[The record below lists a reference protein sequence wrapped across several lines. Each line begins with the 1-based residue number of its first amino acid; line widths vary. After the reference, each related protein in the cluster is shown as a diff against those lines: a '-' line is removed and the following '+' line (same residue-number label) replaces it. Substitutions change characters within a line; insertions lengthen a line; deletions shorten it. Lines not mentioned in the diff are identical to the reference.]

1 MFSVNRTRMGSA
13 ASISP
18 STSSKARGMRRQQR
32 KNGRIRA
39 GRYLLF
45 LCFDVVVFVAL
56 FLGSFLLSVAVN
68 NYPKIFMFNLS
79 ASPGEEMALVDHLKG
94 MSLAVGARCELKSL
108 LSSLVLLGNEDIAR
122 KLQRVGENFQL
133 SQVAAVRLAEDAM
146 ASDVLDEHAYSLE
159 RYILKVRKELL
170 QSADFS
176 WQSKIFLPP

>member
-18 STSSKARGMRRQQR
+18 SISSKARGMRRQQR

-45 LCFDVVVFVAL
+45 LCFDVVFVAL
-56 FLGSFLLSVAVN
+56 FLGSFLLSVAVK

-146 ASDVLDEHAYSLE
+146 ASDVVDEHAYSLE